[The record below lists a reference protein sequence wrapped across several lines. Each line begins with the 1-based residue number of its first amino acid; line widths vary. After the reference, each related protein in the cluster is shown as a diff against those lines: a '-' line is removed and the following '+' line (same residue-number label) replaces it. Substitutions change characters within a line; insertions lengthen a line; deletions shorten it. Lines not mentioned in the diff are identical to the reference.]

1 MQQFTFITCFCPSV
15 NSMRK
20 GILYLLTL
28 SMASQATDK
37 QVDKKRLSTVLI
49 VDIFLQP
56 IHDIYFCM

>member
-1 MQQFTFITCFCPSV
+1 
-15 NSMRK
+15 MRK

-56 IHDIYFCM
+56 IHDIYIGM